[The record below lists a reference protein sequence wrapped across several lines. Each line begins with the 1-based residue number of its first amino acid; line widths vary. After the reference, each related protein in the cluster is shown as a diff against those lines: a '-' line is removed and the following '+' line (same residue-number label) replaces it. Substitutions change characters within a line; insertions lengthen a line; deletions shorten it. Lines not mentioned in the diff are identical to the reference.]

1 MTFFKKEI
9 LSKIHENLS
18 PPGEVDNFL
27 EDNEIKII
35 LEYMNSLKDNMV
47 DRDES
52 TKISFN
58 FNDHKILKD
67 IEIKVKKLIG
77 EFYVNDFKP
86 HFHTSRFPLRIHA
99 DTGKNPNDI
108 IFKNIV
114 IPLKINSKNN
124 SSVHTI
130 IFKNKWFNQ
139 SALFT
144 TKSDQDYDYII
155 KDVDGNFQDIIDIR
169 DFLRVLKNTADSKKI
184 NYKGG
189 NYIKDKSFFN
199 YILSLSKGKRYNLRT
214 NKHIQSDNEFDKK
227 LYDKYMSHQPYEDLK
242 GMEVEKIFQ
251 WKPGKLFMWDRVQ
264 IHSSDN
270 FLKDNNLESKT
281 FIAFFTSKNKII

>member
-9 LSKIHENLS
+9 LEKIYENLS
-18 PPGEVDNFL
+18 PPTEMDNFL
-27 EDNEIKII
+27 DNNEIKIL

-47 DRDES
+47 DREES

-67 IEIKVKKLIG
+67 IEIKVKKIIG

-86 HFHTSRFPLRIHA
+86 HFHVSRFPLRIHA

-124 SSVHTI
+124 SPVHSI
-130 IFKNKWFNQ
+130 VFKNKWFNQ

-155 KDVDGNFQDIIDIR
+155 KDIDGNFQDIIDIR
-169 DFLRVLKNTADSKKI
+169 DFLKVLNDTVDGEKI

-189 NYIKDKSFFN
+189 NYIKDNKFFN
-199 YILSLSKGKRYNLRT
+199 YIMSLSKGKRYNLRT
-214 NKHIQSDNEFDKK
+214 NKHIQNDNKFDKK
-227 LYDKYMSHQPYEDLK
+227 LYDQYMSHQPYEDLK
-242 GMEVEKIFQ
+242 GMEVEKIFN
-251 WKPGKLFMWDRVQ
+251 WKPGKLFTWDRVQ

-270 FLKDNNLESKT
+270 FLKENNLESKT
-281 FIAFFTSKNKII
+281 FIAFFTSKNKIV

>member
-227 LYDKYMSHQPYEDLK
+227 LYDKYMSHQPYEDLRDLEIHTIYK
-242 GMEVEKIFQ
+242 WNLGDI
-251 WKPGKLFMWDRVQ
+251 LTWDRSL

-270 FLKDNNLESKT
+270 YLINGVDHKIS
-281 FIAFFTSKNKII
+281 IPISTSKIHKPI